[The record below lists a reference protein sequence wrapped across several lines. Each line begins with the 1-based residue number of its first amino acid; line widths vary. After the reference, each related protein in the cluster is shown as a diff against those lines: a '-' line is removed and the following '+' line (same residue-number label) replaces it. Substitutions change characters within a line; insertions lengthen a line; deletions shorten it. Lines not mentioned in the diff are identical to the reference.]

1 MRKFFSIPQ
10 LMPSALC
17 LLAGIALLITP
28 LRFTGA
34 LLIGLAAV
42 LLLWAA
48 LKGRKTV
55 RRILAVLLIIGFL
68 VFSAAQ
74 IQVVRYAF
82 REDDA
87 PVSAV
92 IVLGAG
98 VYGARPS
105 LSLQV
110 RLEAALDYIQD
121 KPDIPVVVSGGQ
133 GPGEDISEAQCMA
146 DWLIAHG
153 VDETRIIQENQ
164 STNTKENL
172 AFSRAKLQEAG
183 IDTDG
188 HIAVV
193 SADYHL
199 YRARLYWGSDGMV
212 PVAGCMPARWWPITV
227 NQFVREAFGVVYLR
241 VFGV

>member
-1 MRKFFSIPQ
+1 MRKLLSPLPII
-10 LMPSALC
+10 SALC
-17 LLAGIALLITP
+17 LLAGIALLATP
-28 LRFTGA
+28 VRFSGA
-34 LLIGLAAV
+34 LLIGLAAL

-48 LKGRKTV
+48 LKGRKTA
-55 RRILAVLLIIGFL
+55 RRILAALLIIGFL

-74 IQVVRYAF
+74 VQVVRYA
-82 REDDA
+82 RRTDDS

-98 VYGARPS
+98 VYGTRPS

-110 RLEAALDYIQD
+110 RLEAALDYIAD

-146 DWLIAHG
+146 DWLIARG
-153 VDETRIIQENQ
+153 VDEARIIREDQ

-172 AFSRAKLQEAG
+172 AFSRAKLREAG
-183 IDTDG
+183 FDTDG

-199 YRARLYWGSDGMV
+199 YRARLYWGSDKMV
-212 PVAGCMPARWWPITV
+212 PVAGCMPDRWWPITV
-227 NQFVREAFGVVYLR
+227 NQFVREAFGVVYIR